1 MEVEYEVDNV
11 DEQENKQDQKNP
23 FRKALKFCKE
33 HKIFTGAALFGV
45 GSWILAR
52 AEQRGFE
59 QGQLNAMT
67 IMSAAN
73 GHNNYLNK

>member
-1 MEVEYEVDNV
+1 MEVEYEVDDV
-11 DEQENKQDQKNP
+11 NKQERENP

-45 GSWILAR
+45 GSWILSR

-59 QGQLNAMT
+59 RGQMNAMT

-73 GHNNYLNK
+73 GHNHLNQ